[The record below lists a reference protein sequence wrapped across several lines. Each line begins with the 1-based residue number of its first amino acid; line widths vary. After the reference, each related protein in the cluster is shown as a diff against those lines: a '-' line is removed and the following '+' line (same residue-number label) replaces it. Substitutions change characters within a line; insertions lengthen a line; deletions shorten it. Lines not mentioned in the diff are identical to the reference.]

1 MEITRQEFS
10 DHIELHVKGRLD
22 AYWADHLASAL
33 TNAIQDGM
41 YHIRLNFSAV
51 TFLSSGGIRILLKFY
66 KQLKGIHGS
75 LAVCCPSEQVKMV
88 LELAGFNALLFSE
101 SASRVIPPH
110 ESPQIKKM
118 EREQAVF
125 EIYEYTSGGS
135 LTCRAIGNPAL
146 LLNSNFCDENTSVVK
161 FPESACSL
169 GLGAPGDAF
178 EDCRE
183 RFGEFLSVAG
193 AAAYLPTD
201 GTNIPDYLIA
211 SGAFIPELKVL
222 YALHSEGSFAHMASF
237 ESKKAKGGTTL
248 SGIVNTCLDIA
259 KTNMAGI
266 VMVAESAGLMG
277 AALRRSPVSQV
288 SEATPLE
295 YPEIQDW
302 LSFSAEKAYTRC
314 LALVA
319 GIATRTENPLL
330 TPFLRHLGRETMP
343 MGHFHAVVFSYRP
356 LKKGKIDLKATVS
369 TLFES
374 ESIQA
379 LLHLIY
385 DDREVEGSGQ
395 SEFIR
400 GACWFSPVAEIV

>member
-1 MEITRQEFS
+1 MEITRQAFG

-22 AYWADHLASAL
+22 AYWADHLANAL

-41 YHIRLNFSAV
+41 YHIKLNFSAV
-51 TFLSSGGIRILLKFY
+51 TFLSSAGIRILLKFY

-101 SASRVIPPH
+101 SASREIPPY
-110 ESPQIKKM
+110 ESPQIKKI
-118 EREQAVF
+118 EKEQTLF
-125 EIYEYTSGGS
+125 EIYEYVAGGF
-135 LTCRAIGNPAL
+135 LTCRAIGNPEL
-146 LLNSNFCDENTSVVK
+146 LLNSNFRDENTSIVK
-161 FPESACSL
+161 FPESAYSL

-178 EDCRE
+178 EDCMG
-183 RFGEFLSVAG
+183 RFGEFLTVAG

-222 YALHSEGSFAHMASF
+222 YALHSEGAFAHMASF
-237 ESKKAKGGTTL
+237 ETKKTKGGATL
-248 SGIVNTCLDIA
+248 SEIVNACLDIT

-302 LSFSAEKAYTRC
+302 FSFSAEKVYTRC
-314 LALVA
+314 LALVV

-330 TPFLRHLGRETMP
+330 TPFLRQLGREAMP

-374 ESIQA
+374 ESIHA

-385 DDREVEGSGQ
+385 DDREIEGSGQ

-400 GACWFSPVAEIV
+400 GACWFSPVSEVV

>member
-1 MEITRQEFS
+1 MEITKQEFG
-10 DHIELHVKGRLD
+10 DHIELRVKGRLD

-33 TNAIQDGM
+33 TSTIHDGR
-41 YHIRLNFSAV
+41 YHIKLNFSAV
-51 TFLSSGGIRILLKFY
+51 TFLSSAGIRILLKFY

-75 LAVCCPSEQVKMV
+75 LAVCCPSEQVKIV
-88 LELAGFNALLFSE
+88 LELAGFNALLFSG
-101 SASRVIPPH
+101 SAPPISTPR
-110 ESPQIKKM
+110 EAPQIKKM
-118 EREQAVF
+118 EKEQTVF
-125 EIYEYTSGGS
+125 EIFEYASGGS
-135 LTCRAIGNPAL
+135 LNCRIIGNPQL
-146 LLNSNFCDENTSVVK
+146 LLTSNFRDENTSIVK
-161 FPESACSL
+161 FPESTCSL

-178 EDCRE
+178 EDCRG

-193 AAAYLPTD
+193 ATAYLPTD
-201 GTNIPDYLIA
+201 GTNMPDYLIA
-211 SGAFIPELKVL
+211 SGAFIPELQVL
-222 YALHSEGSFAHMASF
+222 YALHTEGSFAHMASF
-237 ESKKAKGGTTL
+237 ETKKAKGGATL
-248 SGIVNTCLDIA
+248 SEIVNACLDIA
-259 KTNMAGI
+259 KTNTAGI

-302 LSFSAEKAYTRC
+302 LSFSAEKAYARC
-314 LALVA
+314 LALVV

-330 TPFLRHLGRETMP
+330 APLLRQPGREAMP

-374 ESIQA
+374 ESLQA

-400 GACWFSPVAEIV
+400 GACWFRPVSEVV